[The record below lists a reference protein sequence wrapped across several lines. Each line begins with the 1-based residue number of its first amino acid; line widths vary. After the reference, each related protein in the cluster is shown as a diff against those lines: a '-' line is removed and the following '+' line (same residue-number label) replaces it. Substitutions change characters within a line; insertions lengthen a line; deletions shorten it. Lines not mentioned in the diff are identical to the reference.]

1 MPAASPALPP
11 PLASRS
17 LYASALGL
25 TVAVA
30 GGAAIGLPLGGGA
43 GLALLGAA
51 VLLTGMPHGAVD
63 HLVARQLFAWRGAR
77 GAALFYGGY
86 LALAALYGLG
96 WWIWPPGALAFFLLM
111 AVYHFGQAD
120 LAYRAPRSRAGR
132 VVLYLSRGLFVVG
145 SPLGARPEAVAPVV
159 DALAGVALP
168 AAVPA
173 WWPAACVATLATQ
186 HALVLAALTHRTET
200 PGRREW
206 VTVSV
211 LALLFWAAPPLAA
224 FATYFGLWH
233 ALGHVLVLTRFFR
246 AARGDASD
254 TEAAPVTV
262 GAFYR
267 HAALYTLVP
276 LGGLAALLL
285 ARPGAFAANTAEAL
299 AALFVLIS
307 VLTLPHMLLVERLYR
322 HERHRFAQ
330 AGTPLPPEDE
340 EEGSL
345 SRSSSWFTAN
355 DGGSLEG

>member
-1 MPAASPALPP
+1 VPSNSFVFPP
-11 PLASRS
+11 PLAPRS
-17 LYASALGL
+17 VYAGALSL

-30 GGAAIGLPLGGGA
+30 GAAAAGLSLRGGA

-63 HLVARQLFAWRGAR
+63 HLVARQLFAWRGVR
-77 GAALFYGGY
+77 GTVLFYVGY

-120 LAYRAPRSRAGR
+120 LAHRAPRSRAGR
-132 VVLYLSRGLFVVG
+132 VTLYLSRGLFVVG

-168 AAVPA
+168 AALPA
-173 WWPAACVATLATQ
+173 WWPVACVATLAAQ
-186 HALVLAALTHRTET
+186 HAGVLAALAHRTGT

-206 VTVSV
+206 LTVPA

-224 FATYFGLWH
+224 FATYFGSWH

-246 AARGDASD
+246 AARGDASGA
-254 TEAAPVTV
+254 TTLPVTV

-267 HAALYTLVP
+267 QAALYTLVP

-285 ARPGAFAANTAEAL
+285 ARPAAFAANAAEAL

-322 HERHRFAQ
+322 HERHRLAQ
-330 AGTPLPPEDE
+330 AGMPPPEE

-345 SRSSSWFTAN
+345 SRSSS
-355 DGGSLEG
+355 